1 MVFVLDV
8 SGSMGCEGYSYS
20 LCLLPKLKTEFSNLL
35 DNLQGFQWFSIVTFS
50 TGSAVWKSDLQHVNP
65 ANIAAAKV
73 FVNGMT
79 AGGGTQYKP
88 ALEAAYDIHIPSGK
102 KLTAIYF
109 LSDGDPNKGDCTT
122 YYYEDC
128 YKEIYKKDPSVY
140 INTIQLHDS
149 TKAQKYLEAMAKVTH
164 GNYRQSFI

>member
-1 MVFVLDV
+1 
-8 SGSMGCEGYSYS
+8 MGCDGFYYS

-79 AGGGTQYKP
+79 AGGGTSYKP
-88 ALEAAYDIHIPSGK
+88 ALEAAYGIHIPSGK

-109 LSDGDPNKGDCTT
+109 LSDGQPYDCETSS
-122 YYYEDC
+122 YDDC
-128 YKEIYKKDPSVY
+128 YKFVYQKDPSVY
-140 INTIQLHDS
+140 INTIQLHNS
-149 TKAQKYLEAMAKVTH
+149 KSAQRYLEAMSRVTH
-164 GNYRQSFI
+164 GNYKQSFI